1 MKSLGLVPAIL
12 LTSCAPN
19 GLKLTKVEQAGLVA
33 FKHADAKPGG
43 LVVINA
49 VEYRGQF
56 TAEGGCLVLLSDGQ
70 RYTPIFN
77 NVEHLQA
84 AVSTARNSEDV
95 VSWSLAGGP
104 MQGNALPRETLNP
117 CQGVAFKVVSISDPR
132 AARP

>member
-1 MKSLGLVPAIL
+1 MKSLGLVPTIL
-12 LTSCAPN
+12 LASCAAN

-33 FKHADAKPGG
+33 FIDDEAEPGK

-56 TAEGGCLVLLSDGQ
+56 KAEGSCLVLLSDGQ
-70 RYTPIFN
+70 RFTPIFN
-77 NVEHLQA
+77 NAEHLQA
-84 AVSTARNSEDV
+84 AISAARNSEAS

-104 MQGNALPRETLNP
+104 MQGEALARESLDP